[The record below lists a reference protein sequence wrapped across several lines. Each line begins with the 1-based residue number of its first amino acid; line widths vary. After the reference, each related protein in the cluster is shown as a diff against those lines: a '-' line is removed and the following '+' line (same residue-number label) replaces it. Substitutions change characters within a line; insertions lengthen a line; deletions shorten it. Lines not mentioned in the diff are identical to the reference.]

1 VSTPESPAPA
11 PAGVPVCPRHPDR
24 ESWVRC
30 QRCERPVCP
39 ACQRPAAVGVQC
51 VDCVAEGARTL
62 RTPRTTLGGAVRSR
76 DTLVTK
82 VLIGLC
88 VLMFAARYVL
98 PPQVYDYLQ
107 LINAQSIYVDSFA
120 AGNYWQPLTA
130 AFLHASTLHLL
141 FNMYALWVTGQYLEP
156 LLGRARFLALYLLS
170 ALGGAVGAT
179 LLPLTAGSTVVGASG
194 AVFGLFAALFVVNRR
209 LGRQSSQ
216 VLVLIGINLVLG
228 IVVPGISWQ
237 GHVGGL
243 VTGAVVAALLS
254 RRRARGAAAA
264 QWTAVGAVAVV
275 VVGLLA
281 LAAARMT
288 VGV

>member
-1 VSTPESPAPA
+1 MSTPESPAPA

-51 VDCVAEGARTL
+51 VDCVAEGAGTV

-88 VLMFAARYVL
+88 VVMFAARYVL
-98 PPQVYDYLQ
+98 PPELYDYLQ
-107 LINAQSIYVDSFA
+107 LINAQSIYIDSFA
-120 AGNYWQPLTA
+120 AGNYWQPLTS
-130 AFLHASTLHLL
+130 AFLHAGTLHLL

-179 LLPLTAGSTVVGASG
+179 LLPLTAGNTVVGASG

-216 VLVLIGINLVLG
+216 VLVLIGINLALG

-243 VTGAVVAALLS
+243 VTGAVVALLLS
-254 RRRARGAAAA
+254 RRRGPRAAAA

-275 VVGLLA
+275 VVALLA
-281 LAAARMT
+281 VAAARMT

>member
-1 VSTPESPAPA
+1 
-11 PAGVPVCPRHPDR
+11 
-24 ESWVRC
+24 
-30 QRCERPVCP
+30 
-39 ACQRPAAVGVQC
+39 VGVQC
-51 VDCVAEGARTL
+51 VDCVAEGARTV

-88 VLMFAARYVL
+88 VVMFAARYVL
-98 PPQVYDYLQ
+98 PPELYDYLQ
-107 LINAQSIYVDSFA
+107 LINAQSIYIDSFA
-120 AGNYWQPLTA
+120 AGNYWQPLTS
-130 AFLHASTLHLL
+130 AFLHAGTLHLL

-179 LLPLTAGSTVVGASG
+179 LLPLTAGNTVVGASG

-216 VLVLIGINLVLG
+216 VLVLIGINLALG

-243 VTGAVVAALLS
+243 VTGAVVALLLS
-254 RRRARGAAAA
+254 RRRGPRAAAA

-275 VVGLLA
+275 VVALLA
-281 LAAARMT
+281 VAAARMT